1 MSRDQKPENLI
12 IKHAELMGGPYRN
25 FSGAA
30 SQKSPE
36 GKRTFCVVLD
46 DETAEALI
54 AEGWNVKTTNP
65 KEGYEPTK
73 FIKVNVSYAFG
84 EPNIEVFDNENYEN
98 GVFFNE
104 RMVGKLDRARIK
116 YADLNISPS
125 SKKYDHPDGSPA
137 TYAAY
142 LESMNVVTEC
152 DPIAAMRRNNDDG
165 FEE

>member
-1 MSRDQKPENLI
+1 MRDQKPENLI
-12 IKHAELMGGPYRN
+12 IKHAQLRGGPYKN

-36 GKRTFCVVLD
+36 GKRTICVVLD
-46 DETAEALI
+46 EETAAALLE
-54 AEGWNVKTTNP
+54 EGWNVKTTNA
-65 KEGYEPTK
+65 KEGYEPTTYL
-73 FIKVNVSYAFG
+73 KVNVSYAFG
-84 EPNIEVFDNENYEN
+84 EPNIEVFDNEDYEN

-116 YADLNISPS
+116 YVDLNISPS
-125 SKKYDHPDGSPA
+125 SKKYEHPDGSPA

-152 DPIAAMRRNNDDG
+152 DPIAAMRRSADEY
-165 FEE
+165 EE